1 MSWLNLIMVIDVLIL
16 TKYCKKFV
24 NLSEC
29 YLNLISVSMHFF
41 VSATLGANLLKI
53 RSYSVV

>member
-1 MSWLNLIMVIDVLIL
+1 
-16 TKYCKKFV
+16 
-24 NLSEC
+24 
-29 YLNLISVSMHFF
+29 LNLISVSMHFF